1 MIGWMTAWLPQLVA
15 RLPATVQKK
24 LVAAF
29 LVIVVLLII
38 VGAGG
43 LIVLRQSNQRT
54 QTVLELQRQVAA
66 FRQLQHDTTGQL
78 YSVAAAL
85 LTPDESNLDVTLRQ
99 IKQFGYDLDRLQFVT
114 KDEKELFNRVRENYE
129 RFISGGTRAIELIR
143 AGRAAEARELQRI
156 EIAPLANE
164 LERLTNEL
172 ANNAEAKMVA
182 SVDASHDAYLMSQW
196 IVGGFVVGSIAL
208 ALVLGYAIS
217 WSLIGPVQQMAER
230 FREIAAGDFSQEIT
244 LPNRDQFG
252 DLAANLNRMSKE
264 LGRLYEQLE
273 KRNREL
279 AEANQKLDEANRH
292 KSLFLANMSHELRTP
307 LTAIEG
313 LAANMLD
320 GITGP
325 LNDKQIEYLAD
336 VRASSD
342 RLARLIEDLLDL
354 SIVAAGRA
362 EMKPTAIS
370 LDALVQEVAV
380 GLRMIARNKRTDLEI
395 VSVAPNLTVWADRDR
410 VAQVL
415 TNLIGNAIKF
425 TPPAGKITVSAHRNG
440 GAWAEVAIADTGA
453 GIARE
458 EAGKI
463 FDEFYQAT
471 RPGKDKSQGVGLG
484 LAISKKL
491 VEMHGGKIWVE
502 SDIGKGS
509 VFHFTLPTQPL
520 IKAGDGSE

>member
-1 MIGWMTAWLPQLVA
+1 MVKGRLRELLPLLMA
-15 RLPATVQKK
+15 RAPTTVQRK
-24 LVAAF
+24 LLGAF
-29 LVIVVLLII
+29 LTIVFLLIM

-43 LIVLRQSNQRT
+43 LIVLRQSNLRAQA
-54 QTVLELQRQVAA
+54 VLELQRQVAA

-78 YSVAAAL
+78 YTVATAL
-85 LTPDESNLDVTLRQ
+85 LAPEESNLDVTLRQ

-114 KDEKELFNRVRENYE
+114 MDEKELFDRVREHYE
-129 RFISGGTRAIELIR
+129 RFIGGGTRAIELIR
-143 AGRAAEARELQRI
+143 AGKATEARQLQRT
-156 EIAPLANE
+156 EIAPLADE

-182 SVDASHDAYLMSQW
+182 SVDASHEAYLVSQW
-196 IVGGFVVGSIAL
+196 MVGGFVAGSIVL
-208 ALVLGYAIS
+208 ALVLGYALS
-217 WSLIGPVQQMAER
+217 WSLIGPVRQMDAR
-230 FREIAAGDFSQEIT
+230 FRQIAAGDFSREIAVA
-244 LPNRDQFG
+244 NRDEFG

-264 LGRLYEQLE
+264 LGQLYEQLE
-273 KRNREL
+273 SRNREL
-279 AEANQKLDEANRH
+279 AETNQKLDEVNRH

-325 LNDKQIEYLAD
+325 LNEKQTEYVAD

-362 EMKPTAIS
+362 EMRPTTIP
-370 LDALVQEVAV
+370 LGALVQEVVV
-380 GLRMIARNKRTDLEI
+380 GLRTLAKNKRTDLELGLLE
-395 VSVAPNLTVWADRDR
+395 PELTVWADRDR

-425 TPPAGKITVSAHRNG
+425 TPSEGKVVLSAHRNG
-440 GAWAEVAIADTGA
+440 GTWAEVTIADTGP
-453 GIARE
+453 GITAE
-458 EAGKI
+458 ETDKI
-463 FDEFYQAT
+463 FDEFYQVT
-471 RPGKDKSQGVGLG
+471 KPGKDKSQGVGLG

-491 VEMHGGKIWVE
+491 IEMHGGRIWVE
-502 SDIGKGS
+502 SRVGTGS
-509 VFHFTLPTQPL
+509 VFHFTLPAHSPPP
-520 IKAGDGSE
+520 